1 VGRIVRG
8 TLWVR
13 PIGGALG
20 PAWHSPAP
28 LNVVTMGSVE
38 QESELGRID
47 RIRRLAGAPR
57 GSGVVLGIG
66 DDCAIFRPRG
76 AIEDLVFTT
85 DLLVEDVHFRRETHR
100 PEDVGW
106 KALARGLSDIAAMGA
121 APRFCLVSLA
131 LAPWADSD
139 WAGSDWVDGFY
150 RGLLRLARREKTVLA
165 GGDLG
170 RAAKVMCDIVVCG
183 SVPCGRA
190 LRRDGA
196 RAGDGIYVSGALGG
210 SALGLSQLGLSRRA
224 GKARRRHLT
233 PEPRLGLGRFLR
245 EQVHATAAMDVSDG
259 LSLDLHRLC
268 LESRLSA
275 AISAPPVFPGASL
288 EQALHG
294 GEDYELLFTARA
306 RSKVPGSFEGLP
318 LTRIGTMRKGR
329 PGAVFLDG
337 ARFLEGATFP
347 EGAPLPLL
355 GYDHFRKP

>member
-1 VGRIVRG
+1 MRG
-8 TLWVR
+8 
-13 PIGGALG
+13 
-20 PAWHSPAP
+20 
-28 LNVVTMGSVE
+28 VE
-38 QESELGRID
+38 RESELGRID
-47 RIRRLAGAPR
+47 RIRHLAGAPR

-66 DDCAIFRPRG
+66 DDCAIFRQRG
-76 AIEDLVFTT
+76 AAEDLVFTT
-85 DLLVEDVHFRRETHR
+85 DMLVEDVHFRRETHR
-100 PEDVGW
+100 PEDAGW

-121 APRFCLVSLA
+121 APRFCLISLA
-131 LAPWADSD
+131 LAPWADS
-139 WAGSDWVDGFY
+139 GWVDGFY

-183 SVPCGRA
+183 SVPRGQA

-210 SALGLSQLGLSRRA
+210 SALGLSQLDSHKGA
-224 GKARRRHLT
+224 GKAQRRHLK
-233 PEPRLGLGRFLR
+233 PEPRIALGRFLR
-245 EQVHATAAMDVSDG
+245 EKVRATAAMDLSDG
-259 LSLDLHRLC
+259 LSLDLRRLC

-275 AISAPPVFPGASL
+275 AIDAPPVFPGASL

-306 RSKVPGSFEGLP
+306 RTSVPGSFEGLP

-329 PGAVFLDG
+329 PGAVFFDS
-337 ARFLEGATFP
+337 AVFPEAAIFP
-347 EGAPLPLL
+347 EGAYPEGAVFQKGAPLPPL